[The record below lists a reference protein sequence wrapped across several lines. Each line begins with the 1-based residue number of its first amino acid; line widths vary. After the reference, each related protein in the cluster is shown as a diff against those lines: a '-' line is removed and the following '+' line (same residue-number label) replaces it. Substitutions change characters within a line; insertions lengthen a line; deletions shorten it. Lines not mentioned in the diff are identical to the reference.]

1 MKHIISIIKATF
13 IGGLVFLVPFFIVV
27 MILVKTFEIM
37 RRLIA
42 PWVVKLGI
50 HAIEGRLAIALIVIL
65 ILVLICFVAGIV
77 ARSGVISARFPVLDM
92 IAARLIPGYQI
103 LKAQSSEKGA
113 MNVQNPW
120 QAVCIK
126 LETSWRV
133 GFIVEQSAGDYR
145 TVFIP
150 ESPKM
155 DSGEVHV
162 LAVQEMEFVPIP
174 ADQAHA
180 CLRQFGTGAGA
191 MFGQA
196 KSAAG
201 SIPGSN
207 KKA

>member
-1 MKHIISIIKATF
+1 MKHILSILKVTF
-13 IGGLVFLVPFFIVV
+13 IGGLIFLVPFFIVV
-27 MILVKTFEIM
+27 MILVKTFDIL
-37 RRLIA
+37 RRLIS

-50 HAIEGRLAIALIVIL
+50 QAIEGRLAIALIVIL
-65 ILVLICFVAGIV
+65 ILVLICFLAGIV
-77 ARSGVISARFPVLDM
+77 ARSGVARARFPVLDM
-92 IAARLIPGYQI
+92 ITARLIPGYQI

-126 LETSWRV
+126 LETSWRI
-133 GFIVEQSAGDYR
+133 GFIVEQGSGDYK
-145 TVFIP
+145 TVFVP

-174 ADQAHA
+174 ADQAHN
-180 CLRQFGTGAGA
+180 CLRQFGAGAGA
-191 MFGQA
+191 ILGRI

-201 SIPGSN
+201 STPASD